1 MVSNQIVAMLLHI
14 YQEMLALSEVNV
26 EAFNFD
32 FFFKHTNYY
41 PPTFIGFL
49 SHSPGVIQETP

>member
-1 MVSNQIVAMLLHI
+1 MLLHI